1 MSFLKKLKK
10 TNVDENEVVTD
21 RAFMRSIITSFFA
34 IVMCIIMLGASTY
47 AWFSTSI
54 ESSGTITSSVYVL
67 SISIDGADEVLHP
80 TDRIDGNY
88 VYTFMENTT
97 YTVTATPV
105 VETTAKTGYL
115 KLKIGDKLFVSEQI
129 DREQSISFTLSY
141 TEQTEVIFIEGW
153 GTSSILPEDRD
164 ILDGVDYENLK

>member
-1 MSFLKKLKK
+1 MSFPIKLKK
-10 TNVDENEVVTD
+10 TNADENEVVTD

-54 ESSGTITSSVYVL
+54 ESTETITSSVYVL
-67 SISIDGADEVLHP
+67 SITVDGEVLEPDEV
-80 TDRIDGNY
+80 DGNY

-105 VETTAKTGYL
+105 AETTAKTGYL
-115 KLKIGDKLFVSEQI
+115 KLKIGDKIFVSEQI
-129 DREQSISFTLSY
+129 DSDKSISFTLSY
-141 TEQTEVIFIEGW
+141 TEQTKVTFIEGW

-164 ILDGVDYENLK
+164 ITNNGEYSNLK